1 MKILK
6 FKSFE
11 KIILDIEKGDF
22 LYGGRFKNK
31 KVLVKKIGKN
41 AKGDITVNGKPLLKY
56 RLVKESTEFE
66 SFKEE
71 TEDLLRSIVDMGF
84 KGSIFGDSLVYDPQF
99 GVRIYKQTGDEE
111 YSFGSPEF
119 EWDLIRADVQAY
131 IGNMTEE
138 FGYEVGIIYT
148 IRVNAGPSKGY
159 GRLQHEE
166 SEILGDKE
174 LGMIKCI
181 YIEFKK

>member
-1 MKILK
+1 MIHIKKFEDIKIP
-6 FKSFE
+6 
-11 KIILDIEKGDF
+11 INVGDTIL
-22 LYGGRFKNK
+22 GGRFKNK
-31 KVLVKKIGKN
+31 KTIVKKIGKN

-84 KGSIFGDSLVYDPQF
+84 KGWIFGDSLVYDPQF

-111 YSFGSPEF
+111 YGFGSPEF
-119 EWDLIRADVQAY
+119 EWDLIRADVQTY
-131 IGNMTEE
+131 IGYMTEE
-138 FGYEVGIIYT
+138 FGYDIVSIYT
-148 IRVNAGPSKGY
+148 IGSNNDTSLGY
-159 GRLQHEE
+159 QRTQHEE

-181 YIEFKK
+181 SIEFKK